1 MIISQLVLLAYITG
15 VNVYDFGSSTPYIL
29 IILLI
34 SVLFRNNC
42 ISVRFITR
50 YISFPAMPSLVS
62 LAEELLAQ
70 AKDIERTLE
79 KNNIPP
85 TSFDKD
91 TLEQLPSD
99 AQKLRWDLLDTSH
112 EIRQLARGA
121 RLSGLDIAF
130 SVRVQHSL

>member
-1 MIISQLVLLAYITG
+1 MGCTHILV
-15 VNVYDFGSSTPYIL
+15 
-29 IILLI
+29 ILLI
-34 SVLFRNNC
+34 LVHFRINY
-42 ISVRFITR
+42 ISVRFVTR

-70 AKDIERTLE
+70 AKDIERTL
-79 KNNIPP
+79 KNNNIPP

-91 TLEQLPSD
+91 TLELLPSD
-99 AQKLRWDLLDTSH
+99 AQKLRWDFLDTSH

-130 SVRVQHSL
+130 SVRVPAFALSPLPPISSESAYC